1 MFSLRIIWSLKFI
14 KSRSQW
20 FEIIRNQIN
29 LSSLC
34 NFNWR
39 SNKSIL
45 SIFISMMRY
54 WGDCLWKLCYV
65 VLMSSLF
72 QRRIFDLNQDIFWR
86 LNILLSRLNSLW
98 VCVFKDLNWWR
109 QLSFWKYISFC
120 LLWFWNIIKIL
131 FWNWICERNGV
142 EFILGC
148 SKTKWFR

>member
-1 MFSLRIIWSLKFI
+1 MLDFVCLKWSDFRNLLHLVKVLQEIMCCIEYLLWVLGSIHDLFWMFSLRIIWSLKFI

-29 LSSLC
+29 LSCLC

-39 SNKSIL
+39 SYKSIL

-72 QRRIFDLNQDIFWR
+72 QRRIFDLNQDVFWR
-86 LNILLSRLNSLW
+86 LNVLLSRLNSLW
-98 VCVFKDLNWWR
+98 VCVFKNLNWR
-109 QLSFWKYISFC
+109 
-120 LLWFWNIIKIL
+120 
-131 FWNWICERNGV
+131 R
-142 EFILGC
+142 
-148 SKTKWFR
+148 